1 MYVDLNK
8 FKAQVQ
14 AALEEGTGLFG
25 AMKSEAPVKANTPAK
40 AVSFLSKA
48 KNLLQSMPAA
58 SKTTK
63 FGIGAIVVAAL
74 AYVGF
79 IRPAASQKSA
89 SAEKDRESTSKW
101 QQFQSNA
108 KAAYQ
113 SASSSVS
120 GLVKEYPRTAK
131 VMGLAAGAGIVFL
144 GSKLLKNSPAAAPTP
159 APQQPGRNDYWTPEA
174 IAYRENQ
181 AKYREEQANLFC
193 PEMEIYPTS
202 VTNTEVLEDALESG
216 SRWEYPDFAPEI
228 APQTLKHTPALHQE
242 FVKKDMTATSSG
254 PALLKNDEEL
264 RKLASAPPPSL
275 EDVLNRV
282 REDLKPALDKE
293 RADADKQALHGLV
306 APFGT
311 RVELGNGVTHIV
323 NNNVL
328 P

>member
-1 MYVDLNK
+1 MYVNLNK

-14 AALEEGTGLFG
+14 AALEEGTCLFG

-79 IRPAASQKSA
+79 TRSAAPQTSAPAK
-89 SAEKDRESTSKW
+89 KNGESPSKW

-120 GLVKEYPRTAK
+120 GLVNTYPRTAK

-144 GSKLLKNSPAAAPTP
+144 GSKLLKTSPAAAPAP

-174 IAYRENQ
+174 IAYRE
-181 AKYREEQANLFC
+181 K
-193 PEMEIYPTS
+193 EIYPTS
-202 VTNTEVLEDALESG
+202 VTNTEAPEDALEST
-216 SRWEYPDFAPEI
+216 SRWELPEEI
-228 APQTLKHTPALHQE
+228 LEQ
-242 FVKKDMTATSSG
+242 
-254 PALLKNDEEL
+254 NRDEEIY
-264 RKLASAPPPSL
+264 RKLEPIIGKDPSSNNEKTDSMLDQIIGFMTGPSKEEKLQRTL
-275 EDVLNRV
+275 EQFRNELNPKIE
-282 REDLKPALDKE
+282 REQLKRD
-293 RADADKQALHGLV
+293 QANLKGLV
-306 APFGT
+306 VPFGT
-311 RVELGNGVTHIV
+311 KVELGNGVTHIV
-323 NNNVL
+323 NNDVL